1 MSTINVDIIQSQA
14 VGPVTIN
21 DDLIVT
27 GTNNIR
33 PYKVYSAI
41 LSQTG
46 TNPPTATVLEN
57 TMSGFIG
64 FNYLSVGNY
73 SITSNN
79 EFTLNKTAIFVNSTL
94 LNEETIGCVYGSP
107 LFCQIATRDSFGISA
122 NDVIS
127 FYKTFI
133 EVRVYP

>member
-1 MSTINVDIIQSQA
+1 MSTINVDTIVSQS

-33 PYKVYSAI
+33 PYKVYSALI
-41 LSQTG
+41 SQTG
-46 TNPPTATVLEN
+46 TNAPVADVLEN
-57 TMSGFIG
+57 TIGFIG

-79 EFTLNKTAIFVNSTL
+79 AFTLNKTAIFVNSVL
-94 LNEETIGCVYGSP
+94 LNAETIGCAYGSP
-107 LFCQIATRDSFGISA
+107 LFCQIATRDSFGVSA
-122 NDVIS
+122 NDVLS

-133 EVRVYP
+133 EIRVYP

>member
-1 MSTINVDIIQSQA
+1 MSQINVDTIVSQSA
-14 VGPVTIN
+14 GPVTIN

-33 PYKVYSAI
+33 PYKVYSALI
-41 LSQTG
+41 SQTG
-46 TNPPTATVLEN
+46 TNPPVADVLEN
-57 TMSGFIG
+57 TMNGFIG
-64 FNYLSVGNY
+64 FNYLSVGTY

-94 LNEETIGCVYGSP
+94 LNEETIGCVYGGTS
-107 LFCQIATRDSFGISA
+107 FCQIATRDSFGVSA
-122 NDVIS
+122 NGVIS